1 MKICRRELKR
11 LVMMTGIVLSAIGS
25 GAVTPANALTFN
37 FIAGTG
43 ITTTSQQYL
52 GFQEAGS
59 LWSTLFTDPVTLNIK
74 INFTNIG
81 AGSLG
86 FTSLASGYYDYSDVY
101 AALNTDKT
109 STDDNTAVASLSSS
123 GAYQKRTNYTSDN
136 PNGAGSTTTYVTSGD
151 RVAMTT
157 ANAKALNLIT
167 TAPIDPLTNQPI
179 VDATISLNDTG
190 YSWDY
195 GVNIAAGHY
204 DFVGVAAHE
213 IGHVLGFNSAVDALD
228 ASGGLLKASDYS
240 LVPLDLFRYST
251 ESKDLSAVDFSV
263 GTTDK
268 YFSLDGGTKIVSFA
282 TGVNNGDGRQA
293 QHWQEVSNSLGIM
306 DPATA
311 AGELLQFTIND
322 IRAFDAVGWDR
333 SAVSFAAFNT
343 PATAVPEPE
352 NYLGTFICTAF
363 GVVTLVRHKRK
374 LARSLAEPLCE
385 GKRYANGTR
394 IAISVSQAD

>member
-1 MKICRRELKR
+1 MKICRRELQR

-25 GAVTPANALTFN
+25 GAVTPATALTFN

-52 GFQEAGS
+52 GFQEAGN
-59 LWSTLFTDPVTLNIK
+59 LWSTWFTDPVTLNIK
-74 INFTNIG
+74 INFTDIG
-81 AGSLG
+81 AGTLG
-86 FTSLASGYYDYSDVY
+86 VANLASGYFNYSDVY

-109 STDDNTAVASLSSS
+109 STDDNNAVASLSISS
-123 GAYQKRTNYTSDN
+123 NGAYQKRTNYTSDN

-157 ANAKALNLIT
+157 ANAKALKLIT
-167 TAPIDPLTNQPI
+167 TAPIDPTTNQPI

-190 YSWDY
+190 YIWDY

-213 IGHVLGFNSAVDALD
+213 IGHALGFNSAVDALD
-228 ASGGLLKASDYS
+228 ASGGKLKASDYS

-251 ESKDLSAVDFSV
+251 DSTAESAVDFTV

-268 YFSLDGGTKIVSFA
+268 YFSLDGGKTKIASLA
-282 TGVNNGDGRQA
+282 TGVINGDGRQA
-293 QHWQEVSNSLGIM
+293 QHWQEVSASLGIM
-306 DPATA
+306 DPVTA

-363 GVVTLVRHKRK
+363 GVVTIVTHKRK
-374 LARSLAEPLCE
+374 LAKSSA
-385 GKRYANGTR
+385 
-394 IAISVSQAD
+394 IASQED

>member
-11 LVMMTGIVLSAIGS
+11 LAMVTGIALSAIGS
-25 GAVTPANALTFN
+25 GAVVPANALTFN

-43 ITTTSQQYL
+43 ITTNSQQYL
-52 GFQEAGS
+52 GFQEAGN
-59 LWSTLFTDPVTLNIK
+59 LWSTYFTDPVTLNIK
-74 INFTNIG
+74 INFTDIG
-81 AGSLG
+81 AGTLG
-86 FTSLASGYYDYSDVY
+86 VANLASGYFKYSDVY
-101 AALNTDKT
+101 AALNTDAT
-109 STDDNTAVASLSSS
+109 SADDNNAVASLSSN
-123 GAYQKRTNYTSDN
+123 GAYQKLTNYTSDN
-136 PNGAGSTTTYVTSGD
+136 PNGAGSKTTYVTSGD

-157 ANAKALNLIT
+157 ANAKALKLIA

-190 YSWDY
+190 YIWDY

-213 IGHVLGFNSAVDALD
+213 IGHALGFNSAVDALD
-228 ASGGLLKASDYS
+228 ASGGLLKSSDFS

-251 ESKDLSAVDFSV
+251 ASKDLSAVDFTV

-268 YFSLDGGTKIVSFA
+268 YFSLDGGKTKIASLA
-282 TGVNNGDGRQA
+282 TGVTNGDGRQA
-293 QHWQEVSNSLGIM
+293 QHWQEVSTSLGIM
-306 DPATA
+306 DPVTA
-311 AGELLQFTIND
+311 AGELLQFTSND

-333 SAVSFAAFNT
+333 SAASFAAFNS

-363 GVVTLVRHKRK
+363 GIVTIVRHKRK
-374 LARSLAEPLCE
+374 LARCE
-385 GKRYANGTR
+385 
-394 IAISVSQAD
+394 

>member
-25 GAVTPANALTFN
+25 GAVTPVNALTFK
-37 FIAGTG
+37 FIPGTG

-59 LWSTLFTDPVTLNIK
+59 LWSTLFTDPITLNIK

-86 FTSLASGYYDYSDVY
+86 FTSPASEYFDYSAVY
-101 AALNTDKT
+101 AALSADKT
-109 STDDNTAVASLSSS
+109 STDDNKAVASLSSN
-123 GAYQKRTNYTSDN
+123 GAYQKLTNYTSDN
-136 PNGAGSTTTYVTSGD
+136 PDGAGSIATYVTSGD

-167 TAPIDPLTNQPI
+167 DAQIDPLTNQPI
-179 VDATISLNDTG
+179 VDATISLNSNG
-190 YSWDY
+190 YIWDY
-195 GVNIAAGHY
+195 GINIAKGHY
-204 DFVGVAAHE
+204 DFVGVATHE

-228 ASGGLLKASDYS
+228 ASGGILKASDYS

-251 ESKDLSAVDFSV
+251 ASTAKSAVDFTV
-263 GTTDK
+263 GSTDQ
-268 YFSLDGGTKIVSFA
+268 YFSLDGGKTRIASLA
-282 TGVNNGDGRQA
+282 TGSKNGDGRQA
-293 QHWQEVSNSLGIM
+293 QHWQEVSASLGIM

-311 AGELLQFTIND
+311 DGELLQFTIND
-322 IRAFDAVGWDR
+322 IRAFDAIGWNR
-333 SAVSFAAFNT
+333 SAVSFTAFNT

-363 GVVTLVRHKRK
+363 GVVTIVRHKRK
-374 LARSLAEPLCE
+374 LARALAEPL
-385 GKRYANGTR
+385 GTR
-394 IAISVSQAD
+394 IEISASQED